1 MQLQWEKTLI
11 SAMGVAV
18 REVQNQEQ
26 TLEVRLAEDMPDI
39 GHIICGWGQPL

>member
-26 TLEVRLAEDMPDI
+26 TLEVRLA
-39 GHIICGWGQPL
+39 